1 MRLSTVLLLAV
12 AFVTADPLPAVT
24 PRLISSPQSC
34 RAWPVN
40 PFQIIVDSA
49 EDPAV
54 NSLPAQPYDIVF
66 PSKVLPLLAIDLR
79 ASRRFAKVLYSCN
92 AGRLKMRSGVGE
104 RLDICQDREN
114 AHILLNAPA
123 EKVLVPELYEHVVD
137 GQALPGRYLGVKGQ
151 TTWGFRYTPASC
163 SANGTLSER
172 DYYEVKLLGLPESE
186 HDTIGYEIEFKGFLK
201 IAADW

>member
-1 MRLSTVLLLAV
+1 VLFLAV
-12 AFVTADPLPAVT
+12 AFVSADPLPAVT

-40 PFQIIVDSA
+40 PFQIVVDSA

-92 AGRLKMRSGVGE
+92 AGRPIMRSGVGE
-104 RLDICQDREN
+104 RLDICQD
-114 AHILLNAPA
+114 I
-123 EKVLVPELYEHVVD
+123 
-137 GQALPGRYLGVKGQ
+137 
-151 TTWGFRYTPASC
+151 SC
-163 SANGTLSER
+163 SMLPRRKFWFLSYTSTLLMARLFLVGILVSKAKRPGAFDIRPRVAVRMGRFRKGITMKLSFWACRRANTILS
-172 DYYEVKLLGLPESE
+172 DMKLSSK
-186 HDTIGYEIEFKGFLK
+186 DS
-201 IAADW
+201 